1 MFHCN
6 NYLVNLGARVI
17 MACRS
22 ASRTQDAI
30 DSIKNQTEGDTNV
43 GELVFKYLELSF
55 LASVRKCAKE
65 ILRTEK
71 NIDILVN
78 NAGEYYYEHYY
89 CSILI
94 NYYNYYIV

>member
-1 MFHCN
+1 
-6 NYLVNLGARVI
+6 

-22 ASRTQDAI
+22 ASKTQDAI
-30 DSIKNQTEGDTNV
+30 DSIKNQTEGDKNV

-78 NAGEYYYEHYY
+78 NAGEYYHEHYIVIY
-89 CSILI
+89 LLI
-94 NYYNYYIV
+94 II